1 MSEPMQNPCKDVV
14 ATEADWIVIMEAYV
28 AWLKGEGPPVQRV
41 GPIPGQHDWIDW
53 TSRIHIAKTSSFG
66 DRWRIKPQPWR
77 ARMYRTFNSRPGQ
90 SAVDVMIWYPTD
102 EEPATPNNC
111 EWVGDWIDISGTDQ

>member
-14 ATEADWIVIMEAYV
+14 VTDAGWIAIMEAYV
-28 AWLKGEGPPVQRV
+28 AWLRGEGPPIQRV
-41 GPIPGQHDWIDW
+41 KPGHHPDDWVDW
-53 TSRIHIAKTSSFG
+53 TFRTYISQDYSNNC
-66 DRWRIKPQPWR
+66 RWRIKPQPWR

-90 SAVDVMIWYPTD
+90 SAVDVLIWYPTD

-111 EWVGDWIDISGTDQ
+111 EWVGDWIDIPETDR